1 MRAIYLNLLLVAMLV
16 LWVSRPSTGAVVNY
30 SISGGPNS
38 LITGT
43 LGTTSF
49 TNATWRVSAT
59 ADNSII
65 HEFTSNDGSYDIP
78 IRVLPN
84 TGLAT
89 LEIFEGGLVYTATL
103 DPNPGFQY
111 VVVTADFANDP
122 MLAGSQG
129 AGILHWDL
137 GGNLEYGAG
146 LLAGGNVGGTE
157 GLFDSLTNL
166 GSYSGGFC
174 FFFEDEDIEFIPT
187 SAGDLRITARFGD
200 LQGGVWQA
208 GVPEPSSMAIFGIAT
223 LGLAYRGGRRLKA
236 LKI

>member
-16 LWVSRPSTGAVVNY
+16 LCISMPSTGAVVNY

-59 ADNSII
+59 ADKSFI
-65 HEFTSNDGSYDIP
+65 HEFTINGGQAP
-78 IRVLPN
+78 IRVLPY
-84 TGLAT
+84 TGPAT
-89 LEIFEGGLVYTATL
+89 LEIFDGGMVYTATL
-103 DPNPGFQY
+103 SPNSGFQY
-111 VVVTADFANDP
+111 VVVTADLSNDP
-122 MLAGSQG
+122 ETPGAQG
-129 AGILHWDL
+129 AGILQWDL
-137 GGNLEYGAG
+137 GSNLEYGAG
-146 LLAGGNVGGTE
+146 LIAGGSLGGTE

-166 GSYSGGFC
+166 GSYSGGLT
-174 FFFEDEDIEFIPT
+174 FFFDDQDIEFIQT
-187 SAGDLRITARFGD
+187 SAGDLKVTSRFGD

-223 LGLAYRGGRRLKA
+223 LGFAYRRGRRLKA

>member
-16 LWVSRPSTGAVVNY
+16 LCISMPSTGAVVNY

-38 LITGT
+38 LITGI

-59 ADNSII
+59 ADKSFI
-65 HEFTSNDGSYDIP
+65 HEFTINDGSYDIP

-84 TGLAT
+84 TGPAT
-89 LEIFEGGLVYTATL
+89 LEIFDGGMVYTATL
-103 DPNPGFQY
+103 SPNPRFQY
-111 VVVTADFANDP
+111 VVVTADLSNDP
-122 MLAGSQG
+122 ETPGAQG
-129 AGILHWDL
+129 AGILQWDL
-137 GGNLEYGAG
+137 GSNLGDGAG
-146 LLAGGNVGGTE
+146 LTAGGSLGGTE

-166 GSYSGGFC
+166 GSYSGGLT
-174 FFFEDEDIEFIPT
+174 FFFDDQGIEFIET
-187 SAGDLRITARFGD
+187 SNGQLRITARSNV

-223 LGLAYRGGRRLKA
+223 LGFAYRRGRRLKA

>member
-1 MRAIYLNLLLVAMLV
+1 MRAIYLNLFLVAMLV
-16 LWVSRPSTGAVVNY
+16 LCISMPSTGAVVNY

-59 ADNSII
+59 ADKSFI
-65 HEFTSNDGSYDIP
+65 HEFTINGGQAP
-78 IRVLPN
+78 IRVLPY
-84 TGLAT
+84 TGPAT
-89 LEIFEGGLVYTATL
+89 LEIFDGGMVYTATL
-103 DPNPGFQY
+103 SPNPRFQY
-111 VVVTADFANDP
+111 VVVTADLSNDP
-122 MLAGSQG
+122 ETPGAQG
-129 AGILHWDL
+129 AGILQWDL
-137 GGNLEYGAG
+137 GSNLEYGAG
-146 LLAGGNVGGTE
+146 LIAGGSLGGTE

-166 GSYSGGFC
+166 GSYSGGLT
-174 FFFEDEDIEFIPT
+174 FFFDDQGIEFIET
-187 SAGDLRITARFGD
+187 SNGQLRITARSNV

-223 LGLAYRGGRRLKA
+223 LGFAYRRGRRLKA

>member
-1 MRAIYLNLLLVAMLV
+1 MLV
-16 LWVSRPSTGAVVNY
+16 LCISMPSTGAVVNY

-59 ADNSII
+59 ADKSFI
-65 HEFTSNDGSYDIP
+65 HEFTINGGQAP
-78 IRVLPN
+78 IRVLPY
-84 TGLAT
+84 TGPAT
-89 LEIFEGGLVYTATL
+89 LEIFDGGMVYTATL
-103 DPNPGFQY
+103 SPNPGFQY
-111 VVVTADFANDP
+111 VVVTADLSNDP
-122 MLAGSQG
+122 ETPGAQG
-129 AGILHWDL
+129 AGILQWDL
-137 GGNLEYGAG
+137 GSNLESGAG
-146 LLAGGNVGGTE
+146 LTAGGSLGGTE

-166 GSYSGGFC
+166 GSYSGGLT
-174 FFFEDEDIEFIPT
+174 FFFDDQDIEFIQT
-187 SAGDLRITARFGD
+187 SAGDLKVTSRFGD

-223 LGLAYRGGRRLKA
+223 LGFAYRRGRRLKA